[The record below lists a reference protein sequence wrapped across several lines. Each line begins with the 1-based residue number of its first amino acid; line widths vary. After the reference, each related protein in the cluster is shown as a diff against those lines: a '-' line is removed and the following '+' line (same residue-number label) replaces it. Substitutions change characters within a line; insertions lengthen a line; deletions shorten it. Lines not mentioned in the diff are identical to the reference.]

1 MRRHILRW
9 LVVTGLALLG
19 PTWTSNLQA
28 QNQPSL
34 VINDV
39 TVAETNGGSTIA
51 TFTVSFADSAG
62 HGPAFVSITTSAG
75 TATTGGQCGTSG
87 VDFIGVSGQ
96 LLVSLSASER
106 SKQIGITVCG
116 DTRDEPDQTFFVNLL
131 NPRGATI
138 QDGQG
143 QATIIDDDPP
153 PVLSI
158 GDGTRGESPTS
169 LFSAFGVSLVGSTE
183 NAVSVRYATADRSA
197 IGGVC
202 GTPGVDYEKTSSSIT
217 LPGNLIPGSPAPT
230 TVRVCGDSVSEGD
243 QQFEI
248 HLSNAT
254 NATIQD
260 GIGLVTITDDEP
272 LPTLSIAP
280 AVLVNEPSALTSQAQ
295 AVFTVTLTGPP
306 TEQPVSVQYATAPG
320 TAIGGQACPGTTLQG
335 ADYITQT
342 GTLTFTRAK
351 STQQIQVPVCADSAP
366 NEQSETFSV
375 TLTRAANAAITQ
387 AVGTATIR

>member
-19 PTWTSNLQA
+19 PNGTATLRA
-28 QNQPSL
+28 QSQPGL

-39 TVAETNGGSTIA
+39 TVAETNGGSVVA
-51 TFTVSFADSAG
+51 TFTVSFADTTG
-62 HGPAFVSITTSAG
+62 HGPALVSITTTTG
-75 TATTGGQCGTSG
+75 TATTGGQCGTAG

-106 SKQIGITVCG
+106 SKQINITVCG
-116 DTRDEPDQTFFVNLL
+116 DTRDEPDQTFFVNITA
-131 NPRGATI
+131 RGAAV

-143 QATIIDDDPP
+143 LGTIIDDDPP

-158 GDGTRGESPTS
+158 SDGTRGESPTS

-183 NAVSVRYATADRSA
+183 KVVSVRYATADRSA

-217 LPGNLIPGSPAPT
+217 LPGNVIPGSAAETP
-230 TVRVCGDSVSEGD
+230 VRICGDSVSEGD

-248 HLSNAT
+248 HLSTAT

-260 GIGLVTITDDEP
+260 GIGVVTITDDEP
-272 LPTLSIAP
+272 LPTLSITP
-280 AVLVNEPSALTSQAQ
+280 TVRVSEPSASVPQAE
-295 AVFTVTLTGPP
+295 AVFTVILTGPP
-306 TEQPVSVQYATAPG
+306 TEQPVSVRYATAPG
-320 TAIGGQACPGTTLQG
+320 TATGGQACPGTTLQG

-342 GTLTFTRAK
+342 GTLTFTTAK
-351 STQQIQVPVCADSAP
+351 STQKIQVPVCADSAP